1 MKILPY
7 KEFKNIPKLYVM
19 SEKEVKSDYEKF
31 KIQFEYNKLLKKLK
45 NLFKKNKRE
54 EARLI
59 SDQIAKLL
67 TYKK

>member
-7 KEFKNIPKLYVM
+7 REFKNIPKLYAM
-19 SEKEVKSDYEKF
+19 SEEEIKSDYEKF
-31 KIQFEYNKLLKKLK
+31 KIQFEYHKLLKKLK

-67 TYKK
+67 TRKK

>member
-1 MKILPY
+1 
-7 KEFKNIPKLYVM
+7 M

-67 TYKK
+67 TNKK

>member
-59 SDQIAKLL
+59 SYQIAKLL
-67 TYKK
+67 TNKK

>member
-54 EARLI
+54 EAQLI

-67 TYKK
+67 TNKK

>member
-67 TYKK
+67 TNKK

>member
-31 KIQFEYNKLLKKLK
+31 KIQFEYN
-45 NLFKKNKRE
+45 
-54 EARLI
+54 
-59 SDQIAKLL
+59 
-67 TYKK
+67 

>member
-31 KIQFEYNKLLKKLK
+31 KTQFEYNKLLKKLK

-59 SDQIAKLL
+59 RDQIAKLL

>member
-7 KEFKNIPKLYVM
+7 KEFKNIPKLYVL

-67 TYKK
+67 TNKK